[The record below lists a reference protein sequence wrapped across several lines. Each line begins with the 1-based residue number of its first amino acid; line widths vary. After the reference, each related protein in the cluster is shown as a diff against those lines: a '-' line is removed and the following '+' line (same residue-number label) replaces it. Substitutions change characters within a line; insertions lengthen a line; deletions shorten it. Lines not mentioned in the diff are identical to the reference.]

1 MQQIA
6 QTLWGGTEIRFLV
19 KYREIAI
26 QNIIVESQ
34 FFGRDILYSKASL
47 RRYYNTLYI
56 SMGQNQ
62 VSLIQRSLL
71 SILGVLYREV
81 VAIYPR
87 YPL

>member
-34 FFGRDILYSKASL
+34 FFGRDILYSKAYIS
-47 RRYYNTLYI
+47 YVSIYNTLCN
-56 SMGQNQ
+56 SMGHN
-62 VSLIQRSLL
+62 LIERSLL
-71 SILGVLYREV
+71 SILGVPYREV

-87 YPL
+87 CPL